1 MTAARKVTYTSSAD
15 SELRRIKQKNWR
27 TFDKIKAD
35 IAKQAAAT
43 RPAQEIK
50 VGIYRVRL
58 AIERDRLQVT
68 TVTVEVSRYRIT
80 IRPSAQKQLER
91 IKKTNRR
98 AYEQIKA
105 KIDALA
111 HKPRPD
117 GVKKMM
123 GRDFQYRI
131 KVGTE
136 FRVVYEIDDDE
147 LLVLVLEAGDRK
159 NVY

>member
-1 MTAARKVTYTSSAD
+1 VTAARKIAYTSAAD
-15 SELRRIKQKNWR
+15 GELRRIKSKNWR

-35 IAKQAAAT
+35 IAKQAAAV
-43 RPAQEIK
+43 RPAQEVK
-50 VGIYRVRL
+50 VGIYRIRL
-58 AIERDRLQVT
+58 TAERDRLTVSA
-68 TVTVEVSRYRIT
+68 VTVEVSRYRIT
-80 IRPSAQKQLER
+80 IRPSAQKQLDR

-123 GRDFQYRI
+123 GRDYQYRI

-147 LLVLVLEAGDRK
+147 LLVLILEAGDRK

>member
-1 MTAARKVTYTSSAD
+1 MTAARKIAYTSAAD
-15 SELRRIKQKNWR
+15 NELRRIKQKNWR

-35 IAKQAAAT
+35 IAKQAAAA
-43 RPAQEIK
+43 RPAQE
-50 VGIYRVRL
+50 VTV
-58 AIERDRLQVT
+58 ERDRLTVT
-68 TVTVEVSRYRIT
+68 AVTVEVNRYRIT
-80 IRPSAQKQLER
+80 IRPSAQKQLDR
-91 IKKTNRR
+91 IKKANRR

-105 KIDALA
+105 KIVALA

-123 GRDFQYRI
+123 GRDYQYRI

-147 LLVLVLEAGDRK
+147 LLVLILEAGDRK